1 MDTISQN
8 ELRKMLLFSCE
19 RIERDKDQIN
29 KINVFPVPDQDTG
42 SNLSA
47 TLKGIK
53 ANIENREF
61 NSLSELSDSVLDGA
75 LTAAQGNT
83 GIIYTGFLAG
93 FFPNIANEQ
102 SVDAKKLGSAFYS
115 GFERAKDSIQNP
127 KEGTMLDVIQ
137 AFALGVKESA
147 EKEPD
152 IVKAFYVGLEKANQ
166 ALLDT
171 PNKMEVLKKAGV
183 VDAGGLGF
191 LMILETYLDILREQE
206 EPFVIKSLE
215 KESIGKPKRF
225 VQILS
230 NRYEVVALLND
241 GDYTE
246 KDFRSRL
253 HHLGNC
259 LDVIQIGDR
268 TKIHIHTDDPYE
280 VRDIIKGMGSIE
292 NLRIEDMAKEVTGE
306 ESVEKVSIG
315 LIVDER
321 AGLSAKII
329 EHYQVEIIP
338 LRISWPE
345 GESVPGEN
353 ICQRIK
359 CAKKEG
365 ITSKPKIDPI
375 QPEFFYESYKKQ
387 LERFEDVLCLVSSAN
402 LSNNYQAA
410 IKGKEMLDPRQ
421 RERVYVVDS
430 KNISAGQSLLALEA
444 LELIKEQRRIR
455 EIVRKL
461 EDIISRISL
470 YCVIQKSDWWNVEK
484 KNVFWFNKP
493 KQETRY
499 VFGEMKHGK
508 IFKMETLKD
517 NNFANFLFR
526 KIEKDSKK
534 GLYEGK
540 RIRAVIAHGDNLE
553 QAEKLKTNL
562 KSLKRVEVSFIN
574 ITDPVTSINAC
585 PESLFIGWILR

>member
-8 ELRKMLLFSCE
+8 ELKKMLIFSCE
-19 RIERDKDQIN
+19 RIDRDKEQIN

-42 SNLSA
+42 SNLAA

-61 NSLSELSDSVLDGA
+61 NSLSELSESVLDGA

-93 FFPNIANEQ
+93 FFPYIANEN
-102 SVDAKKLGSAFYS
+102 SVDAKKLGNAFYA

-137 AFALGVKESA
+137 AFALGIKESA
-147 EKEPD
+147 ETNPD
-152 IVKAFYVGLEKANQ
+152 IVKAFYLGLEKANE

-191 LMILETYLDILREQE
+191 LMIVETYLDILREQE
-206 EPFVIKSLE
+206 EPFVIKSLD

-230 NRYEVVALLND
+230 NRYEVVALINN
-241 GDYTE
+241 GHYNE
-246 KDFRSRL
+246 KDYRSRL
-253 HHLGNC
+253 NHLGNC
-259 LDVIQIGDR
+259 LDVIQIEKR

-280 VRDIIKGMGSIE
+280 VRDIIKQLGSIE
-292 NLRIEDMAKEVTGE
+292 SLRIEDMAKEVTGE

-315 LIVDER
+315 LVVDER
-321 AGLSAKII
+321 AGLNAKII
-329 EHYQVEIIP
+329 EHYQIEVIP

-345 GESVPGEN
+345 GENVPGEN

-365 ITSKPKIDPI
+365 IASKPKIEPI
-375 QPEFFYESYKKQ
+375 HPEFFYESFKKQ
-387 LERFEDVLCLVSSAN
+387 LDKFEDVLCIVSSAK
-402 LSNNYQAA
+402 LSNNYEAA
-410 IKGKEMLDPRQ
+410 VKGRMMLDSRQ
-421 RERVYVVDS
+421 REKVYVIDS
-430 KNISAGQSLLALEA
+430 KNISAGQSLLTLEA

-455 EIVRKL
+455 EIAGKIN
-461 EDIISRISL
+461 DIISRINL
-470 YCVIQKSDWWNVEK
+470 YCVIQKSDWWNNEK
-484 KNVFWFNKP
+484 KSFWFK
-493 KQETRY
+493 KQDQEIRH
-499 VFGEMKHGK
+499 VFGEMKHGR
-508 IFKMETLKD
+508 IYKMETLK
-517 NNFANFLFR
+517 NNDFADFLFK
-526 KIEKDSKK
+526 KIESNAKR
-534 GLYEGK
+534 GIFEGK
-540 RIRAVIAHGDNLE
+540 KIRAIIAHGDNLE
-553 QAEKLKTNL
+553 QAEKLKANL
-562 KSLKRVEVSFIN
+562 KTLKKIEISFIN
-574 ITDPVTSINAC
+574 ITDPVTSITAC